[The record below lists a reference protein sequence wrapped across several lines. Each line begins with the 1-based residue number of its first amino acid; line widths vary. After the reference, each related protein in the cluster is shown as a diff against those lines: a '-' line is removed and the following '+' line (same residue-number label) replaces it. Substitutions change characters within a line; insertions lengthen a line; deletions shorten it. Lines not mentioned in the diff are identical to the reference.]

1 MKLTQTQISLL
12 RYIFAGDQEAVDML
26 SSIMS
31 IDDIMSVVE
40 MADKMSIGFYEHRL
54 EFLALPTIKESV

>member
-40 MADKMSIGFYEHRL
+40 MADKMSIGFYEYRL
-54 EFLALPTIKESV
+54 EFLALPNLKELP